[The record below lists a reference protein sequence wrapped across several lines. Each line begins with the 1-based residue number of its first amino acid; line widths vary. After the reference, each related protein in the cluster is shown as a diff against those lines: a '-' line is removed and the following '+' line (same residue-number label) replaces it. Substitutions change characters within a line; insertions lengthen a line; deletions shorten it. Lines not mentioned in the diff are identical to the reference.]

1 MHPRAA
7 RGVHKDPSGRDEL
20 TRVAVLDVLDDGLR
34 DQVAAL
40 VATVEARDGAPP
52 LSEHALLQLGS
63 VRPGLVHLVAGE
75 LNGYAQ
81 LDDDVAEIADLA
93 DATPA
98 LLAELER
105 LVARP
110 VVWSHGKRSPVAAAA
125 SARGYVKQRVL
136 WQLRRAL
143 SDLPEAP
150 LPDGVRL
157 RAFVPGRDEDAWLVV
172 NAAAFAD
179 HAEQGRWTR
188 ADLEAREHEPW
199 FDPSGLLL
207 AYREDTLVG
216 FHWTKVHPSGIG
228 SGIGEVY
235 VLGVAPEAQGLHL
248 GPALLT
254 AGLAYLAG
262 RGAAEVMLYVDESS
276 TTAMRM
282 YQRYGF
288 AHYDMDAQYAL
299 P

>member
-1 MHPRAA
+1 MHARAA
-7 RGVHKDPSGRDEL
+7 RGAHKDPPGRDQL
-20 TRVAVLDVLDDGLR
+20 VQVAVLDVLDDSLR

-40 VATVEARDGAPP
+40 VATVEDRDGAPP

-63 VRPGLVHLVAGE
+63 ARPGLVHLVAGR

-81 LDDDVAEIADLA
+81 LDDEVAEIADLA

-125 SARGYVKQRVL
+125 SARGYAKQRVL

-143 SDLPEAP
+143 SDLPETP
-150 LPDGVRL
+150 LPHGVRL

-172 NAAAFAD
+172 NAAAFAG

-188 ADLEAREHEPW
+188 ADIEAREHEPW
-199 FDPSGLLL
+199 FDPSGFLL
-207 AYREDTLVG
+207 AYRGDTLVG
-216 FHWTKVHPSGIG
+216 FHWTKVHPT
-228 SGIGEVY
+228 GIGEVY
-235 VLGVAPEAQGLHL
+235 VLGIAPEAQGMHL

-254 AGLAYLAG
+254 AGLAHLAE

>member
-1 MHPRAA
+1 
-7 RGVHKDPSGRDEL
+7 VQ
-20 TRVAVLDVLDDGLR
+20 VAVLDVLDDSLR
-34 DQVAAL
+34 DRVAAL

-63 VRPGLVHLVAGE
+63 ARPGLVHLVAGE
-75 LNGYAQ
+75 LDGYAQ

-105 LVARP
+105 LVPRP
-110 VVWSHGKRSPVAAAA
+110 IVWSHGKRSPVASAAT
-125 SARGYVKQRVL
+125 ARGYAKQRVL
-136 WQLRRAL
+136 WQLRRPL

-150 LPDGVRL
+150 LPEGIRL
-157 RAFVPGRDEDAWLVV
+157 RAFVPGQDEDAWLVV
-172 NAAAFAD
+172 NATAFAD
-179 HAEQGRWTR
+179 HAEQGRWTH

-199 FDPSGLLL
+199 FDLSGFLL
-207 AYREDTLVG
+207 AFRDDTMLG
-216 FHWTKVHPSGIG
+216 FHWTKVHPT
-228 SGIGEVY
+228 GIGEVY
-235 VLGVAPEAQGLHL
+235 VLGVAPEAQGLRL

-262 RGAAEVMLYVDESS
+262 RGVTEVMLYVDESN
-276 TTAMRM
+276 TAAMRM
-282 YQRYGF
+282 YERYGF
-288 AHYDMDAQYAL
+288 AHYDIDAQYAR